1 MILTITPLYVGIFA
15 LLFLPFTFY
24 VGMYRAKSGIFLG
37 HDNDE
42 EMLRR
47 MRAQANFVE
56 TVPLAL
62 ILLITME
69 FSGAGSTLLHSLG
82 SVLAVG
88 RITHYLQLSGILKPL
103 ILRGGGML
111 LTTGVYLVGSLW
123 LLSNIL
129 FG

>member
-1 MILTITPLYVGIFA
+1 MGLTITPLYVAIFA

-62 ILLITME
+62 ILLIAME
-69 FSGAGSTLLHSLG
+69 VSGASSTLLHSLG
-82 SVLAVG
+82 SVLVVG
-88 RITHYLQLSGILKPL
+88 RVAHYLQLSGILKPI
-103 ILRGGGML
+103 ILRAGGML
-111 LTTGVYLVGSLW
+111 LTIAVYLVGSIW
-123 LLSNIL
+123 LLIKFL
-129 FG
+129 